1 MGKKRPKAEHPAT
14 FQPGPPSPP
23 LFGWLCSQMKA
34 DDLSQ
39 IASLDYMHDVS
50 QHHAALRRIVAGDV
64 RDLAP
69 LEWHPREVLELARW
83 DEGGVWDEARHRRR
97 LFATTVLLLAAAR
110 PENAERTLSINETTI
125 AAAESVLEAF
135 PERADELVQVLDDL
149 MERWR
154 GEDEK
159 PHLMLAKLLLR
170 HKAGASP
177 DELAALIERADKM
190 AGAVREDP
198 CYLWGP
204 VQRAYGW
211 VLDLTNFNQRGR
223 LWKQHL
229 DAVLMDLCAHPETAV
244 AAERLM
250 ALRERKD

>member
-1 MGKKRPKAEHPAT
+1 MGKKRPKAEAPAASK
-14 FQPGPPSPP
+14 PGPPSLP
-23 LFGWLCSQMKA
+23 LFAWLCSQMKA

-50 QHHAALRRIVAGDV
+50 QHHAALRRLAAGDI

-69 LEWHPREVLELARW
+69 LEWHPREVLEL
-83 DEGGVWDEARHRRR
+83 DH
-97 LFATTVLLLAAAR
+97 
-110 PENAERTLSINETTI
+110 
-125 AAAESVLEAF
+125 
-135 PERADELVQVLDDL
+135 L

-170 HKAGASP
+170 HRAGASP
-177 DELAALIERADKM
+177 DELAGLIERADKL

-229 DAVLMDLCAHPETAV
+229 DAMLMDLCAHPEMAI